1 MNNISKTLLVIFLLV
16 PLFSNFSP
24 IFGQS
29 SGYAIEILPSFSIAT
44 QEDIPCLIDLASK
57 NNVNTIYLH
66 VKRGTGTNPSPGVV
80 FYNSKIAPTFYNFD
94 VLSVMIEEAHK
105 KSIKVYVIIPV
116 FYDVIA
122 ANKGYASVGP
132 QSEGW
137 VCPKTGFSYEKSI
150 IDEIINGY
158 KVDGIV
164 LEYFGYANNLNCQ
177 CPECINEFSKKYGVS
192 ASRLNLE
199 IEKQN
204 DSELWIKWNI
214 FRSEELAKYLNK
226 LSQDIRINKKIKLGI
241 IIPPTTYR
249 NYFENT
255 DFGIDVKKI
264 GNYVDFIIF
273 RRQGLPLEYVSDAT
287 NGYSLQYD
295 GDIYV
300 TVENKDIGLLNLVY
314 SGADYTKGIIY
325 FQREPWTALSFSRIN
340 KSRAESTNIWA
351 VRVDS
356 REYFNLDLDHYIP
369 IWKKCNINTVIIS
382 SEKK

>member
-44 QEDIPCLIDLASK
+44 QEDIPRLIDLASK

-137 VCPKTGFSYEKSI
+137 VCPKTVFSYEKSI
-150 IDEIINGY
+150 ID
-158 KVDGIV
+158 
-164 LEYFGYANNLNCQ
+164 
-177 CPECINEFSKKYGVS
+177 
-192 ASRLNLE
+192 
-199 IEKQN
+199 
-204 DSELWIKWNI
+204 
-214 FRSEELAKYLNK
+214 
-226 LSQDIRINKKIKLGI
+226 
-241 IIPPTTYR
+241 
-249 NYFENT
+249 
-255 DFGIDVKKI
+255 
-264 GNYVDFIIF
+264 
-273 RRQGLPLEYVSDAT
+273 
-287 NGYSLQYD
+287 
-295 GDIYV
+295 
-300 TVENKDIGLLNLVY
+300 
-314 SGADYTKGIIY
+314 
-325 FQREPWTALSFSRIN
+325 
-340 KSRAESTNIWA
+340 
-351 VRVDS
+351 
-356 REYFNLDLDHYIP
+356 
-369 IWKKCNINTVIIS
+369 
-382 SEKK
+382 